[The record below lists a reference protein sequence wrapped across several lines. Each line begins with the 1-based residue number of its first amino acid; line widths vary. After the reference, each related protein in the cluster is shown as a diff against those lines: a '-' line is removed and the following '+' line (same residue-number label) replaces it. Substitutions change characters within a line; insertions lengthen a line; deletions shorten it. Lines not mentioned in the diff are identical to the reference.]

1 MVDRLEF
8 ALYANIICCKR
19 ISSYL
24 WKSPTE
30 IIFLDNLCNQLG
42 LRFWIKQDL
51 HQKKNNQII
60 YLNIFCR
67 NSVQF
72 SNPAW
77 DHRNFH
83 CNQPSEF
90 IWKRPTEF
98 VNPEP
103 NGTLYWAKWDTPIA
117 RCQKTWTFFSKNRK
131 IVNLYSIQS
140 TTNTVTLLQFAL
152 HYLIIYHMISNNF
165 RKFQNFQSHF
175 HSPGF
180 Y

>member
-51 HQKKNNQII
+51 HQQKNNQII

-67 NSVQF
+67 NLVQF
-72 SNPAW
+72 SNLASDELRMMPFTEW
-77 DHRNFH
+77 IFWSIWVIEKISWIKTLSDWKRWVCRRFLRRFWLETESNGLFWIH
-83 CNQPSEF
+83 F
-90 IWKRPTEF
+90 IWIKLTFNSFWINNEYF
-98 VNPEP
+98 W
-103 NGTLYWAKWDTPIA
+103 NG
-117 RCQKTWTFFSKNRK
+117 
-131 IVNLYSIQS
+131 
-140 TTNTVTLLQFAL
+140 
-152 HYLIIYHMISNNF
+152 SN
-165 RKFQNFQSHF
+165 
-175 HSPGF
+175 
-180 Y
+180 

>member
-1 MVDRLEF
+1 MDQKRILAQGTSKISKHWKTVRTSQQYLAMLLKIFMVDRLEF

-77 DHRNFH
+77 DHRNYH
-83 CNQPSEF
+83 WNESSEF
-90 IWKRPTEF
+90 ISKRPT
-98 VNPEP
+98 
-103 NGTLYWAKWDTPIA
+103 NGTL
-117 RCQKTWTFFSKNRK
+117 
-131 IVNLYSIQS
+131 
-140 TTNTVTLLQFAL
+140 
-152 HYLIIYHMISNNF
+152 
-165 RKFQNFQSHF
+165 
-175 HSPGF
+175 
-180 Y
+180 

>member
-19 ISSYL
+19 IPSYL

-77 DHRNFH
+77 DHRNYH
-83 CNQPSEF
+83 WNESSNF
-90 IWKRPTEF
+90 IWKGPTEC
-98 VNPEP
+98 VKLTTRCQLSTQNQMGHS
-103 NGTLYWAKWDTPIA
+103 NGGPPIA
-117 RCQKTWTFFSKNRK
+117 RCQKNLDIFF
-131 IVNLYSIQS
+131 
-140 TTNTVTLLQFAL
+140 
-152 HYLIIYHMISNNF
+152 
-165 RKFQNFQSHF
+165 
-175 HSPGF
+175 
-180 Y
+180 

>member
-19 ISSYL
+19 IPSYL

-51 HQKKNNQII
+51 HQQKNNQII

-77 DHRNFH
+77 DHRNYH
-83 CNQPSEF
+83 WNESSKF
-90 IWKRPTEF
+90 IWKRPTEC

-103 NGTLYWAKWDTPIA
+103 SGTLMRDPLKLVAKKLGHFFL
-117 RCQKTWTFFSKNRK
+117 KTGKSWTSIR
-131 IVNLYSIQS
+131 YSLL
-140 TTNTVTLLQFAL
+140 LLQ
-152 HYLIIYHMISNNF
+152 
-165 RKFQNFQSHF
+165 
-175 HSPGF
+175 
-180 Y
+180 